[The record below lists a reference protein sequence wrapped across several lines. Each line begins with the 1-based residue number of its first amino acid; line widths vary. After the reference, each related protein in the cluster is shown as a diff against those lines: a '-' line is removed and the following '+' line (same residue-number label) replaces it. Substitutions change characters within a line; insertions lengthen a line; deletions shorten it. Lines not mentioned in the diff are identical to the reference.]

1 MADLPVRRGGGASN
15 LQRSR
20 EWDPF
25 QRMQEMMNWDPFE
38 LMSPWLAGG
47 TGRQVASPFIPA
59 FEVRETR
66 DAFIFKADLPGVDEK
81 DIEVTLTGDRI
92 VVSGKRES
100 EKREESDRFYAYERS
115 FGSFSRAFT
124 LPEGVDGD
132 NVQAELKSGVLT
144 LRLAKRPEV
153 QPRRI
158 QVGGG
163 TTEKKDQVK
172 A

>member
-1 MADLPVRRGGGASN
+1 MADLPVRRSGGTVQ
-15 LQRSR
+15 QRGNR

-25 QRMQEMMNWDPFE
+25 SRMQELMNWDPFE
-38 LMSPWLAGG
+38 MMSPWLTG
-47 TGRQVASPFIPA
+47 TGRQGTGAFIPA
-59 FEVRETR
+59 FEVKETK
-66 DAFIFKADLPGVDEK
+66 DSFIFKADLPGVDEK

-92 VVSGKRES
+92 SVSGKRES

-124 LPEGVDGD
+124 LPEGVDPD
-132 NVQAELKSGVLT
+132 NVQAGLKNGVLT
-144 LRLAKRPEV
+144 LTLAKRPEV

-158 QVGGG
+158 QVASGSP
-163 TTEKKDQVK
+163 EKKESLK